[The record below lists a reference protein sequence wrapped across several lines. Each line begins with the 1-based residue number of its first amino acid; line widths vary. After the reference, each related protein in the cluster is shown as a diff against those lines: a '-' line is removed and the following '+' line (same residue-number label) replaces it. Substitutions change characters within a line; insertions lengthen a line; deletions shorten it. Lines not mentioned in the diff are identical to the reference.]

1 MFKKIYFLFSF
12 QISEKRRIFECA
24 NRTSIVQIVKTF
36 VLSKVFIILLT
47 KRKKNLAKYFLGVF
61 MFAAFLL
68 YFSHAIFFHEEKYLY
83 LYIDPIY
90 TFSSLLV
97 YPLYFVYIKLL
108 SIDASFKKENWILF
122 FPAFV
127 IGGLTFLNYLLMDDM
142 ERLNYIDTYFFNTN
156 HILKNTFLQKIQRI
170 IYTIGRLIFTIQVFY
185 FLYKGSKLIQIY
197 NKRIANFYSNTANK
211 TINWVKLLLLS
222 FVITS
227 VMSVIFNIIGKH
239 YFLNSPLLLLI
250 PSTIFSL
257 LLFFIGYEGF
267 MQNHTVINLI
277 NDEKEE
283 PIISHANTNQEIL
296 KEKLIACFENDKI
309 YHNSELKITD
319 VSRLLSTNRTYI
331 SHLINTD
338 FECSFNDFV
347 NTYRIN
353 EAKKTL
359 KLNSSTKYTL
369 EYIAESVG
377 FGSLHT
383 FIRVFKKMVGVT
395 PGTYKNNSD

>member
-1 MFKKIYFLFSF
+1 MFYELILY
-12 QISEKRRIFECA
+12 
-24 NRTSIVQIVKTF
+24 TPMYVTF
-36 VLSKVFIILLT
+36 FWMVTLLLT
-47 KRKKNLAKYFLGVF
+47 KRKKNLAKYFLGIF

-68 YFSHAIFFHEEKYLY
+68 YFSHAVFFHEEKHLY

-90 TFSSLLV
+90 TFSSLLF

-108 SIDASFKKENWILF
+108 SIDISFKKENWILF
-122 FPAFV
+122 LPAFV
-127 IGGLTFLNYLLMDDM
+127 IAGLTFLNYLLMDDL
-142 ERLNYIDTYFFNTN
+142 ERMNYIDTYFFNTN
-156 HILKNTFLQKIQRI
+156 HSLKRTILQKAQRI
-170 IYTIGRLIFTIQVFY
+170 IYTIGRIVFTIQVFY
-185 FLYKGSKLIQIY
+185 FLYNGSKLIKTY
-197 NKRIANFYSNTANK
+197 NKRIANFYSNTSNK

-227 VMSVIFNIIGKH
+227 VMSVVFNIIGKH
-239 YFLNSPLLLLI
+239 YFLNSSLLLLI

-283 PIISHANTNQEIL
+283 PIINHTNTNQEKL
-296 KEKLIACFENDKI
+296 KEKLITCFENDKVF
-309 YHNSELKITD
+309 HNPELKITD
-319 VSRLLSTNRTYI
+319 VSRLLNTNRTYI

-347 NTYRIN
+347 NKYRIN
-353 EAKKTL
+353 EAKEIL
-359 KLNSSTKYTL
+359 KSNSSSKYTL

-383 FIRVFKKMVGVT
+383 FIRVFKKMVGKT
-395 PGTYKNNSD
+395 PGVFKDGEN